1 MTITIHEFSTG
12 IRVEGT
18 ANSWLS
24 ARFTGNYMNATLDPI
39 PLVVQNAIS
48 NQLFAVSEGD
58 ATNTPAI
65 VGREVQ
71 ENSEAWSVLA
81 IVTRATDKQNRPI
94 AVYRYFLAEG
104 KGKLEDLLR
113 WHVQA
118 NQPVFNPFDVKQ
130 VGEFITYNPS
140 VNPKRDLLTKPE
152 YQDLLKS
159 SEPTV
164 IVPDNFRC
172 TPLILHELATRI
184 VIKAHLVNY
193 YKSKNYQLTPQEI
206 DELIIYQMDNLSNTE
221 KFDFVKKFYT
231 QQYANKKPTQ
241 QEIENF
247 ISTQVQQMTPR
258 AKQGAAL
265 IYLVQEYKK
274 NYPNITDGEAQQYA
288 QDELNN
294 LDAKEIEDYAET
306 SIKVKYKREQ
316 NQYKLT
322 ESQLDKFL
330 AFKASSLD
338 SQNRDKYI
346 HQHFYLIYKE
356 KLFLFTEQEI
366 ALLVNT
372 RVANYD
378 YVLNCQ
384 EMILANACIAWAYNI
399 KGLNEPATFQAVFP
413 NSANSANRLRQQ
425 INDSLVRV
433 PSLPSN
439 NPLITSIRNII
450 SQGNIKS
457 PYVTVLESSFNNSS
471 FNAAFWQDFFQSLGL
486 ENAQKD
492 ATCSPNS
499 VRLLMLRALAI
510 PDTLPEF
517 IAWVKEKARNKQL
530 ANSLGEANKLSQDL
544 KNQLPQDSATIKQA
558 KQGIDSILVGSNDQA
573 LQDLVDWIDRDSQG
587 LWGKAYQ
594 EYCIDFWKDIGQI
607 AENYKTAK
615 EDAHK
620 KGLYLVEDQISPALK
635 NGGYYFSHAPKNLEI
650 LSQNQWK
657 LLRDDIIEL
666 IWTFKANTQYVSL
679 NNPQLCSELADIFA
693 GMSYLKQLEISE
705 KSLEATRNL
714 ALLFTG
720 LTNPK
725 GIPAKLWKNCLPNL
739 KKDVKYILKTQ
750 NNLKIMPIRKIPRI
764 ATNIGNYTLSQSL
777 TNKVLPVG
785 AILAL
790 ILIAYSVNE
799 FINYIRYSGYSGKEG
814 YGFKTHT
821 TEALDKIVID
831 FAGDLGKGR
840 EETKAE
846 IEKIFSNANPETT
859 LDYDDK
865 YYTFKM
871 WVSSIKKY
879 QKNAK
884 LEASGI
890 IQTNDE
896 TDRFLRCQLYQNFG
910 LPADSKTQ
918 QNCQKFDIVL
928 PDKREEPKPSPSP
941 SPPPKKWKKEWQTNV
956 YSLNALVWEIN
967 TSHPVKSLEIVQ
979 FALAKILS
987 RDTKPYEE
995 LIDPT
1000 QAEELM
1006 DLVKKYQ
1013 GDKYGKYADGRI
1025 DPKGITYH
1033 RLKCDV
1039 AKELNIKLKDPPSMC
1054 PEL

>member
-1 MTITIHEFSTG
+1 MTITINEFSTG

-58 ATNTPAI
+58 ATDTPAI

-81 IVTRATDKQNRPI
+81 IVTRATDKQSRPI

-104 KGKLEDLLR
+104 KGKLEHLLR

-130 VGEFITYNPS
+130 IGEVITYNPS

-184 VIKAHLVNY
+184 VIKADLVNY

-221 KFDFVKKFYT
+221 KFDFVKKIYT

-274 NYPNITDGEAQQYA
+274 NYPNITDAEAQQYA

-306 SIKVKYKREQ
+306 SIKIKYNREQ

-322 ESQLDKFL
+322 ESQLDEFL

-356 KLFLFTEQEI
+356 KLFLFSEQEI

-378 YVLNCQ
+378 YVLNYQ

-425 INDSLVRV
+425 INDSLVRP

-450 SQGNIKS
+450 SQGNIK
-457 PYVTVLESSFNNSS
+457 PTYVTVLESSFNNSS
-471 FNAAFWQDFFQSLGL
+471 FNAAFWENFFESLGL

-492 ATCSPNS
+492 TTCSPNS

-558 KQGIDSILVGSNDQA
+558 KQGIDTILVGSNDQA

-615 EDAHK
+615 EDAYRR
-620 KGLYLVEDQISPALK
+620 GLWIHESHVSAALK
-635 NGGYYFSHAPKNLEI
+635 NRSYYVSHAPQNLVI
-650 LSQNQWK
+650 LLQTHWK
-657 LLRDDIIEL
+657 PLRDQIIEL
-666 IWTFKANTQYVSL
+666 IWTFKGKSKLLTL
-679 NNPQLCSELADIFA
+679 TDPELCSRLADFFA
-693 GMSYLKQLEISE
+693 AMSYQKQLENSRE
-705 KSLEATRNL
+705 SLAATRKL

-725 GIPAKLWKNCLPNL
+725 GISTKLWKKSLPNSRNS
-739 KKDVKYILKTQ
+739 KYIPEILKS
-750 NNLKIMPIRKIPRI
+750 KASGMPILHIQKMPDIQTSI
-764 ATNIGNYTLSQSL
+764 ASFIDIKSSNFIYSIL
-777 TNKVLPVG
+777 
-785 AILAL
+785 AILAS
-790 ILIAYSVNE
+790 ILALFSFGLTPSEKNYLLSLPKNLVDQFVKQLVSNDAMKVISNFSSKDLRGVSQETIQERIDINLNHAKEQVPELTVN
-799 FINYIRYSGYSGKEG
+799 
-814 YGFKTHT
+814 
-821 TEALDKIVID
+821 TEAFYRGTLKPINIGSEQKGVQVQAKVKTNANEGGDGKLSIIIYQEGKTSVQLTVVPIEAARSEQLKQRENKVIVIERP
-831 FAGDLGKGR
+831 AGGTASVK
-840 EETKAE
+840 
-846 IEKIFSNANPETT
+846 T
-859 LDYDDK
+859 LQG
-865 YYTFKM
+865 
-871 WVSSIKKY
+871 S
-879 QKNAK
+879 
-884 LEASGI
+884 LEAL
-890 IQTNDE
+890 
-896 TDRFLRCQLYQNFG
+896 F
-910 LPADSKTQ
+910 
-918 QNCQKFDIVL
+918 
-928 PDKREEPKPSPSP
+928 
-941 SPPPKKWKKEWQTNV
+941 
-956 YSLNALVWEIN
+956 
-967 TSHPVKSLEIVQ
+967 
-979 FALAKILS
+979 
-987 RDTKPYEE
+987 
-995 LIDPT
+995 
-1000 QAEELM
+1000 
-1006 DLVKKYQ
+1006 
-1013 GDKYGKYADGRI
+1013 
-1025 DPKGITYH
+1025 
-1033 RLKCDV
+1033 
-1039 AKELNIKLKDPPSMC
+1039 
-1054 PEL
+1054 